1 MSPFDLTRIGAGLA
15 AATAVGTLGDALSGT
30 GACVVQAPPGTGK
43 TTLVPPALANI
54 TGGKVVVTAPRRVAV
69 RAAARRLAQ
78 LDGSEVG
85 DRVGFTV
92 RGEHHAG
99 SRVQFV
105 TPGVLLRRLLADP
118 ELRGV
123 DAVALDEV
131 HERQLDTDLLVGML
145 TELHQL
151 RDDLVLTA
159 MSATIDADTFAGLI
173 GGPVV
178 STEAVTHPLDVRYVP
193 GGTRLGARGV
203 EWAFL
208 DHVARVSVDAVVE
221 LGHSALVF
229 VPGAREVDRIVAT
242 VSDLAPRVPVLPLH
256 GQLSSAAQDAALTPS
271 DRPRI
276 VVATSIAESSL
287 TVPGVRIVV
296 DSGLA
301 RVPRRDASRGMTG
314 LVTTTCAASSA
325 DQRAGRAGREG
336 PGTVLR
342 CYEPRVYSSMQPH
355 ITPEIATSDLTQAA
369 LQLACW
375 GTPRG
380 GGLPLVDAPPTAA
393 ITGAEDVLRRLG
405 AVDDDGSA
413 TPFGRRLAGIP
424 AGPRLARA
432 LLLTVPLLGERAA
445 RTVALLA
452 DQPRGDIA
460 AQARAERGRL
470 GRETTRLMRLARGA
484 EPGRDYPTTH
494 PEGLVTALAHPEQ
507 VARRTGGDWLL
518 ASGTRATLPGG
529 TGLDD
534 AEWLAVAEV
543 TRTTAREGR
552 TGAVIRAAARLD
564 EETALAVVGVSE
576 TVTATL
582 EGGRIRARKV
592 RRAGAIELSSTPT
605 SVDRRHASE
614 AIAEGLR
621 TDGLGVFTFSAAAT
635 DLRDRLAWLHT
646 HVGDPWPSV
655 AEEDLLANLDAWLA
669 PDLEHIARGT
679 PPGKIDMHAAL
690 RRLLPWPEAAQ
701 LDELVPRRLTVPSGH
716 SHAVDYSGEKPVV
729 ACKLQECFGLAE
741 SPRITGVPVLF
752 HLLSPAGRPLAVT
765 DDLASFWSGPYSG
778 VRADMRGRYPKHPW
792 PEDPWSA
799 TATART
805 KRRM

>member
-1 MSPFDLTRIGAGLA
+1 MSTFDLTRIGAGLA
-15 AATAVGTLGDALSGT
+15 AARAVGTLGDALAGT

-69 RAAARRLAQ
+69 RAAARRLAH
-78 LDGSEVG
+78 LDGSRLG

-118 ELRGV
+118 ELAGV

-178 STEAVTHPLDVRYVP
+178 STEAVTHPLDVRYIP

-208 DHVARVSVDAVVE
+208 DHMARVAVDAVAE

-229 VPGAREVDRIVAT
+229 VPGAREVDRV
-242 VSDLAPRVPVLPLH
+242 VSTIQGLAPGVPVLPLH
-256 GQLSSAAQDAALTPS
+256 GQLAAAAQDAALTPA

-342 CYEPRVYSSMQPH
+342 CYEPRVYSTMQPH

-369 LQLACW
+369 LQLTCW

-380 GGLPLVDAPPTAA
+380 VGLPLVDAPPTTA
-393 ITGAEDVLRRLG
+393 ITEAEQVLRRLG
-405 AVDDDGSA
+405 TVNADGAV

-424 AGPRLARA
+424 ASPRLARA

-452 DQPRGDIA
+452 DQPRGDVA

-470 GRETTRLMRLARGA
+470 GREAARLMRLARGA
-484 EPGRDYPTTH
+484 EAESDYPTTH
-494 PEGLVTALAHPEQ
+494 PEGLVTALAYPEQ

-592 RRAGAIELSSTPT
+592 RSAGAIELSSTPT
-605 SVDRRHASE
+605 SVDKRHASE

-621 TDGLGVFTFSAAAT
+621 TDGLGVFTFSAAAN
-635 DLRDRLAWLHT
+635 DLRHRLAWLHT

-655 AEEDLLANLDAWLA
+655 AEGELLANLDAWLA
-669 PDLEHIARGT
+669 PDLERIARGT
-679 PPGKIDMHAAL
+679 PPGTIDMHAAL

-701 LDELVPRRLTVPSGH
+701 MNELVPQRLTVPSGN
-716 SHAVDYSGEKPVV
+716 SHAIDYSGEKPVV

-792 PEDPWSA
+792 PEDPWTA